1 MESRFKFLPL
11 LLLLSFHAFA
21 EDGINNLIKQ
31 QQNADLNTFKEQK
44 VYRQDVYSST
54 ERKVFR
60 LNDLPQEENCFTITS
75 LVLKN
80 DFLQRKTDRAIK
92 KEILGRC
99 VGSIGVVKIA
109 AALQDFYIDAGYI
122 TTRITIPTQ
131 NISSG
136 TLKLDV
142 SAGKIE
148 KIIVDSSDINP
159 WMLPFAKEDILN
171 IRDIEQ
177 GLENLQ
183 QEPGVDV
190 KINIEPGTRQ
200 GYSTIHIRTNRVKN
214 WSVRASYNNW
224 GVKETWQYLTS
235 AVGYLYN
242 IARFSDLFY
251 LAGTK
256 STNGRYESVSGY
268 YALPVGYWNYSLFY
282 STSRSRQTI
291 PLFYTSVDYA
301 GKSDYANVKASRTLY
316 RDKTRKVSGSA
327 ELIRRKSGYTV
338 DGEALVLQKR
348 DMDNVKVGVNYKQQ
362 LVNAHWDS
370 SLSWQRFLTWF
381 GAEHTPDMVYGDV
394 SPVSQLVN
402 VESNYTR
409 QLGSSVYSAFFL
421 AQYAPRE
428 LTLQDQMT
436 IGDRWSVRGFENSVG
451 LTGNSGYFLQNT
463 FYHPVRGIDANYYLG
478 VDAGHIRRDS
488 QYGQEIIIGSTLGIQ
503 GNVKSLAYDSS
514 ISMPIKFPGSMD
526 VNKFNFNLN
535 ISYQL

>member
-11 LLLLSFHAFA
+11 LLLLSFHTFA
-21 EDGINNLIKQ
+21 EEGINNLIKQ

-60 LNDLPQEENCFTITS
+60 LNDLPQEENCFTIRS
-75 LVLKN
+75 LVLEN

-122 TTRITIPTQ
+122 TTRITIPSQ
-131 NISSG
+131 DISSG
-136 TLKLDV
+136 TLKLAV
-142 SAGKIE
+142 NAGKIE
-148 KIIVDSSDINP
+148 KIIVDHNDINP
-159 WMLPFAKEDILN
+159 LMLPFAKEDILN

-190 KINIEPGTRQ
+190 KINIEPGTKQ
-200 GYSTIHIRTNRVKN
+200 GYSTIHISTNREKN

-224 GVKETWQYLTS
+224 GVKETGQYLTS

-242 IARFSDLFY
+242 TARFSDLFY
-251 LAGTK
+251 LAGTS
-256 STNGRYESVSGY
+256 STNGRYQSVSGY

-282 STSRSRQTI
+282 SSSTSRQTI
-291 PLFYTSVDYA
+291 PLYYTTVEYA
-301 GKSDYANVKASRTLY
+301 GKSEYASAKASRTLY
-316 RDKTRKVSGSA
+316 RDKTRKVTGNA
-327 ELIRRKSGYTV
+327 ELIRRKSGYTI
-338 DGEALVLQKR
+338 DGEELVLQKR

-362 LVNAHWDS
+362 LVNAYWDS
-370 SLSWQRFLTWF
+370 TLSWQRFVTWF
-381 GAEHTPDMVYGDV
+381 GAEKTPDMVYGNV

-402 VESNYTR
+402 LEGNYSR
-409 QLGSSVYSAFFL
+409 QLGGNVYNAFFL

-428 LTLQDQMT
+428 LTLQDQIT
-436 IGDRWSVRGFENSVG
+436 IGDRWNVRGFENSVG
-451 LTGNSGYFLQNT
+451 LTGNSGYYLQNT
-463 FYHPVRGIDANYYLG
+463 LYRPVSYINANYYFG
-478 VDAGHIRRDS
+478 VDGGQMRRDAT
-488 QYGQEIIIGSTLGIQ
+488 YGNEFIIGGAIGIQ
-503 GNVKSLAYDSS
+503 GNIKSLAYDSS
-514 ISMPIKFPGSMD
+514 FSVPLKYPNGMD
-526 VNKFNFNLN
+526 VNKLNFNLN
-535 ISYQL
+535 LSYQL

>member
-1 MESRFKFLPL
+1 MELRFKFLLSL
-11 LLLLSFHAFA
+11 LVMSSQAFA
-21 EDGINNLIKQ
+21 VDDINALIKQ
-31 QQNADLNTFKEQK
+31 QQNADLNTFKEHK
-44 VYRQDVYSST
+44 VYRQDVFSST

-60 LNDLPQEENCFTITS
+60 LDKLPEEKNCFTLKA
-75 LVLKN
+75 LVLDN
-80 DFLQRKTDRAIK
+80 DFLKRKTEKAIK
-92 KEILGRC
+92 KEIVGRC

-122 TTRITIPTQ
+122 TTRITIPSQ

-142 SAGKIE
+142 NAGKIE
-148 KIIVDSSDINP
+148 KIIVEHNDINP

-190 KINIEPGTRQ
+190 KINIEPGTKH
-200 GYSTIHIRTNRVKN
+200 GYSTIRISTNREKQ

-224 GVKETWQYLTS
+224 GDKATGEHLTS
-235 AVGYLYN
+235 VVGYLYN

-256 STNGRYESVSGY
+256 STTGQYQSVSGY

-282 STSRSRQTI
+282 SSSKSRQAI
-291 PLFYTSVDYA
+291 PLYYTTVDYA
-301 GKSDYANVKASRTLY
+301 GKSEYGSVKATRTVY
-316 RDKTRKVSGSA
+316 RDKSRKVTGNA
-327 ELIRRKSGYTV
+327 ELIRRKASYTLN
-338 DGEALVLQKR
+338 GEELVLQKR
-348 DMDNVKVGVNYKQQ
+348 DMDNVRFGVNYTQQ
-362 LVNAHWDS
+362 LANAHWDS
-370 SLSWQRFLTWF
+370 TVSWQRFVTWF
-381 GAEHTPDMVYGDV
+381 GAEKTPDMVYGNV

-402 VESNYTR
+402 VESRYTR
-409 QLGSSVYSAFFL
+409 QFSQTAYSAFFL

-436 IGDRWSVRGFENSVG
+436 MGDRWSVRGFENSVD
-451 LTGNSGYFLQNT
+451 LTGNSGYYLQNT
-463 FYHPVRGIDANYYLG
+463 FYRPVRGMNANYYVG

-488 QYGQEIIIGSTLGIQ
+488 VYGEEIIVGSTLGIQ

-514 ISMPIKFPGSMD
+514 VSMPVKYPGSMD

-535 ISYQL
+535 LSYQL